1 MGNLQILAALLSLVG
16 QEPKTET
23 ISIPGTD
30 LKFDMVYVP
39 GGKTRLGSP
48 ADEAGRKPD
57 ERLVHEV
64 ELHPFWMSRTEVPWE
79 AFVKY
84 FENRKAVKVDGVTR
98 PSPPYEPPH
107 GKMGV
112 GTHPAVSMRWHG
124 AIGYCEWVSTLT
136 GRRFRLPTEAEFE
149 YAARAGATGAGPANA
164 DETAWFQSN
173 SQQKTHLTGTKKP
186 NAFGLHDLMGNVW
199 EYALE
204 FHSGPDYAPVLRG
217 GGWPTPAA
225 ELRFAARQQIQ
236 PDWYER
242 DPNRPR
248 SVWWLT
254 DGTFVGFRL
263 VCFADAPKKDQ
274 DAAGARIEVSGL
286 KAVEGTKGNA
296 RVTGT
301 LKNAGDKSL
310 DEVELTVY
318 YLDDDGKTIYEDN
331 KARPSFSKVW
341 PVLVNS
347 DQPGNHAKP
356 LQPRES
362 REFQLDV
369 PQPFD
374 LDVEP
379 TKVGAKVSAI
389 QLSK

>member
-1 MGNLQILAALLSLVG
+1 MQTLALFLALFA
-16 QEPKTET
+16 QEPKSET
-23 ISIPGTD
+23 IAIPGTD

-39 GGKTRLGSP
+39 GGKAKLGSP
-48 ADEAGRKPD
+48 AGEAGRKPD
-57 ERLVHEV
+57 EMPVHEV

-112 GTHPAVSMRWHG
+112 GAHPAVSMRWHG
-124 AIGYCEWVSTLT
+124 AMGYCEWASTLT

-149 YAARAGATGAGPANA
+149 YAARAGATGAGPSNPDEVAWYQANA
-164 DETAWFQSN
+164 
-173 SQQKTHLTGTKKP
+173 QQKTQLTGTKKP
-186 NAFGLHDLMGNVW
+186 NAFGLCDLMGNVW

-204 FHSGPDYAPVLRG
+204 FHDGPDYAPVLRG
-217 GGWPTPAA
+217 GGWQTPAA
-225 ELRFAARQQIQ
+225 ELRFAARQQIL

-248 SVWWLT
+248 SMWWLT
-254 DGTFVGFRL
+254 DGTFVGFRI
-263 VCFADAPKKDQ
+263 VCFADAAKKDQ
-274 DAAGARIEVSGL
+274 EALAAKVSVGGL
-286 KAVEGTKGNA
+286 KATDGTKGNA

-301 LKNAGDKSL
+301 LKNTSDQSL
-310 DEVELTVY
+310 EEVELTVY
-318 YLDDDGKTIYEDN
+318 YLDEDGKPIFEDN
-331 KARPSFSKVW
+331 KARPTFSKAW

-347 DQPGNHAKP
+347 DRPGDHARPLKP
-356 LQPRES
+356 GES

-379 TKVGAKVSAI
+379 TKVGARVSAV
-389 QLSK
+389 QPSK